1 MKLPFNLFA
10 CLLCLFALVSPS
22 IAQTFQTKDTPLQKE
37 LLAVVDEANVFLS
50 TCGFSSVYIQS
61 SDLRELLNVKKC
73 VGIRFYVAMEDPNQ
87 RFADVIAV
95 AINQDGK
102 EIGDFLERKYHLA
115 RPLDAHY
122 PDEFEKMNLS
132 AAKKAVYNL
141 RDGVAGI
148 SPYASFLSIESL
160 NSLLATSG
168 ATGVRIYSSGF
179 SGSNGQ
185 LRTMSFG
192 AVKYENKEVNDLGG
206 KYLQSQL
213 PCPVDCGGDTYLLWN
228 R

>member
-1 MKLPFNLFA
+1 MKLSFNLFA
-10 CLLCLFALVSPS
+10 CLLCLFAFASPS
-22 IAQTFQTKDTPLQKE
+22 IAQTFQTNDTPLQKE
-37 LLAVVDEANVFLS
+37 LLTVVDEANVFLS

-132 AAKKAVYNL
+132 TAKKAVYNL